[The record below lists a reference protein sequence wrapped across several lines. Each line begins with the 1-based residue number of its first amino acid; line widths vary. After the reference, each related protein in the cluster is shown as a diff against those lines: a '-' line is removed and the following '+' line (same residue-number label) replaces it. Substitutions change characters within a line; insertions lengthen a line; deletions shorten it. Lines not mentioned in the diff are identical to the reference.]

1 MHKAD
6 HLMVQMRKKVKCKG
20 NPMFIG
26 FFICLLCHLLKKLD
40 TIFAKKEKNGKVK

>member
-6 HLMVQMRKKVKCKG
+6 HLLVQMRKKVKSNG

-26 FFICLLCHLLKKLD
+26 FFICLLESIKRD
-40 TIFAKKEKNGKVK
+40 TSYTH

>member
-6 HLMVQMRKKVKCKG
+6 HLMEQMRKKGKCKG

-26 FFICLLCHLLKKLD
+26 FFICLPESRKSHSYYGII
-40 TIFAKKEKNGKVK
+40 T